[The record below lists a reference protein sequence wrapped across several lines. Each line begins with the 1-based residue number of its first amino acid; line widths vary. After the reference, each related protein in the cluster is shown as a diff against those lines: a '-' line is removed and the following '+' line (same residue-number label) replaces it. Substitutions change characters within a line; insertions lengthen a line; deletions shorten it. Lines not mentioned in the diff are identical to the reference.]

1 MIKELEERL
10 DRLEQRMP
18 RFVAVAVR
26 FTRHPSPYV
35 RVPLGVGLVAGGVFS
50 FLPVLGIWMLPLGM
64 VVLARDVPP
73 LRHPTNRL
81 LAWIER
87 RWPGK
92 DVVAIKS
99 DRPSSSQSS

>member
-1 MIKELEERL
+1 MIRELEERL

-18 RFVAVAVR
+18 RAIAAAVR

-73 LRHPTNRL
+73 LRRPTNSL

-87 RWPGK
+87 KWPP
-92 DVVAIKS
+92 
-99 DRPSSSQSS
+99 REPT

>member
-1 MIKELEERL
+1 MINELEERL
-10 DRLEQRMP
+10 NRLEQRMP
-18 RFVAVAVR
+18 RVIAVAVR

-35 RVPLGVGLVAGGVFS
+35 RVPLGVGLLAGGVFS

-73 LRHPTNRL
+73 LRRPTNSL

-87 RWPGK
+87 KWPP
-92 DVVAIKS
+92 
-99 DRPSSSQSS
+99 REPT